1 MDLSTF
7 PEPPEELIAQEPRI
21 ERDAA
26 RLMVL
31 DRGEGSIRNRLFR
44 DLPGYFRSGDV
55 LVLNDVRVF
64 PARLVAR
71 KPTGG
76 RVRLLLLGRDEAGDR
91 WTSLLTPAQK
101 PGARLL
107 VGDFEI
113 TVERKREDAEY
124 ELAFSRPL
132 TDVDLDRLG
141 RMPLPPYIRRRPD
154 DAPEVETLDR
164 EFYQTVFSSPA
175 GRAPATDK
183 IFSAP
188 GAVAAPTAGLHFT
201 SELLDRIAAQGAD
214 VRRVRLD
221 VGWGTFRPMA
231 SDDYSKH
238 RMMAEGYFIPAET
251 AEAVNRAKS
260 EKRRVWAVG
269 TTAVRALEGSVD
281 LDGRVP
287 AGPGAT
293 DVFIH
298 PGCKF
303 RVVDVLVTNFHL
315 RRHTP
320 LLLAAAFAGG
330 EFLKRAYEEAIR
342 ERYRFF
348 SYGDAMLIV

>member
-1 MDLSTF
+1 
-7 PEPPEELIAQEPRI
+7 
-21 ERDAA
+21 
-26 RLMVL
+26 VK
-31 DRGEGSIRNRLFR
+31 
-44 DLPGYFRSGDV
+44 V
-55 LVLNDVRVF
+55 
-64 PARLVAR
+64 
-71 KPTGG
+71 
-76 RVRLLLLGRDEAGDR
+76 LLLERNEAGDR

-107 VGDFEI
+107 LEDIEI

-132 TDVDLDRLG
+132 TDADLDRLG
-141 RMPLPPYIRRRPD
+141 RMPLPPYIRRSPD
-154 DAPEVETLDR
+154 DAPEVESRDR
-164 EFYQTVFSSPA
+164 EYYQTVFSAVPGQVFPSPLVR
-175 GRAPATDK
+175 GEGEGKP
-183 IFSAP
+183 FFPP

-201 SELLDRIAAQGAD
+201 PDLLDRIADSGVE
-214 VRRVRLD
+214 VRRVRLN
-221 VGWGTFRPMA
+221 VGWGTFRPMS

-260 EKRRVWAVG
+260 EKKRVWAVG

-320 LLLAAAFAGG
+320 LLLAEAFAGG
-330 EFLKRAYEEAIR
+330 ELLKRAYEEAIR